1 MSQLPCSRMQSNA
14 IALERFMHKPVNKIN
29 PNYYTFG
36 CNVNDSLVN
45 KILYLLNWEWTEK
58 EIKEYLEKDL
68 VEHEGQ
74 YKIQKRAKAFAKG
87 NDSLYKYAL
96 DSLKKEMMLSTQDY
110 LKNQNF
116 FGVDP
121 GLILLSAKLDIK
133 KAVPLLELALL
144 DNIHYS
150 QPSVKLALS
159 RLGNKRIEK
168 EIITQCSY
176 NSALTGQ
183 AWNDDFYLKAKKLA
197 FIATQESISRFIFWF
212 DPSKT
217 FSSTASG
224 GPVFKS
230 SSIVLSYLK
239 HMILNKDFQKI
250 IEPFNKDYGE
260 DYSAVNDAMIDSCKE
275 WLKKNKGK
283 YEINRNWIPY

>member
-1 MSQLPCSRMQSNA
+1 MPSNA
-14 IALERFMHKPVNKIN
+14 TAMERLMPKPVNRIN
-29 PNYYTFG
+29 PNYYRVN
-36 CNVNDSLVN
+36 CNVNDSLV
-45 KILYLLNWEWTEK
+45 KRILYLLDWKWTEK

-74 YKIQKRAKAFAKG
+74 YKIQKRANAFAKG
-87 NDSLYKYAL
+87 NDSLYKHGL

-110 LKNQNF
+110 LKKQNY

-133 KAVPLLELALL
+133 KAVPLLEQALL

-150 QPSVKLALS
+150 QPSVRLALS

-176 NSALTGQ
+176 NPALIGQ

-197 FIATQESISRFIFWF
+197 FIATQESISRFMPWF

-217 FSSTASG
+217 FSSTSSG

-239 HMILNKDFQKI
+239 YMILNKDFQAI

-260 DYSAVNDAMIDSCKE
+260 DYSTVNDAMIYACKD
-275 WLKKNKGK
+275 WLRKNKGK